1 MNPPENNQPDLHQ
14 AKQRLWA
21 DIDDRA
27 ETLLDISHRIWDNPE
42 LCFEEHLAHETL
54 TSALAAGGLDT
65 TTGACGLDTA
75 FLAEAGTSGPTI
87 AVICE
92 YDALPGIGH
101 ACGHNII
108 AAAGVGAGLALAP
121 LADELGGRV
130 RIVGTP
136 AEEGGGGK
144 AYMIEAGAFEG
155 VDAALMIHPA
165 NHELLAMST
174 LAVATVRA
182 TYAGVASHAAAS
194 PHLGRNALDAAV
206 LGYMGVAALRQHIRP
221 SERIHGVFSDG
232 GDKPNIVPLRAET
245 FWFVRS
251 VDVAG
256 RDELMERVKACLS
269 AGAQSAG
276 CEVSFD
282 TSDMPPYDAMVSNDP
297 LMALYAAN
305 AVLCD
310 RVPQLPSDEAQVAGS
325 TDMGNVSQLVPS
337 IHPMIKVAPD
347 DVPIHT
353 AKFAEYTRSDQGDA
367 AVLDGAKMLAATV
380 LDLWQEPESLK
391 QVKASFA
398 AG

>member
-1 MNPPENNQPDLHQ
+1 MNPPENNPPDLHQ

-27 ETLLDISHRIWDNPE
+27 ETLLRISHRIWDNPE

-54 TSALAAGGLDT
+54 TAALAAGGLDT

-75 FLAEAGTSGPTI
+75 FLAEAGTNGPTI

-121 LADELGGRV
+121 LADELGGKV

-310 RVPQLPSDEAQVAGS
+310 RVPQLPSNEAQVAGS